1 MRLRADITDVNPLID
16 DSSIYMVNDLI
27 FTSAGI
33 MLKDPEVRVNKS
45 GGRTWEQ
52 WDIDPFDPV
61 PYENADIPTN
71 MGDKRNG
78 TGVDTGVADDDQ
90 FHGDNVSW

>member
-1 MRLRADITDVNPLID
+1 MRLRADLTVDNLHTID
-16 DSSIYMVNDLI
+16 DSTLYMVNDLI

-33 MLKDPEVRVNKS
+33 MLKDPEVRVSKS

-61 PYENADIPTN
+61 PY
-71 MGDKRNG
+71 GDVDAITK
-78 TGVDTGVADDDQ
+78 TGDDTGVADDIDDDP